1 MQKPQTPLPDFSC
14 HFIRK
19 IRSAVGPWFADAS
32 CTRPVHSAFPEASSR
47 PAAWFKLKLE
57 LKSKTWLK
65 EAPGAFWVT
74 VRKVFRSRRKSR
86 NIRSFSFCVFRSLGP
101 NSSTFVNNAKRTWAF
116 AEISI
121 FIGPPPSPANIKFFS
136 DQYKYF
142 LSSHLRARHMAN
154 LTQRHTS
161 KDVFSRSASLLKSK
175 LASQFADK
183 LARLIVIRRA
193 RCDGLRS
200 HKCSLRYFY
209 GTQVTFVLPNN
220 TSSKQTNKL
229 ADKVNW
235 FLCWCTKSLGFS
247 RFRRKLKSF
256 NHKRRFSLIFLKI
269 KTETLCSCLRVILRH
284 LFFLRATF
292 WRKNESDLSDDFRR
306 VLWRRNILSL
316 FKLSHSNLESD
327 TKSGGNKVSTL
338 TDKSLPD

>member
-1 MQKPQTPLPDFSC
+1 MC
-14 HFIRK
+14 
-19 IRSAVGPWFADAS
+19 
-32 CTRPVHSAFPEASSR
+32 
-47 PAAWFKLKLE
+47 
-57 LKSKTWLK
+57 
-65 EAPGAFWVT
+65 
-74 VRKVFRSRRKSR
+74 
-86 NIRSFSFCVFRSLGP
+86 SLGLP
-101 NSSTFVNNAKRTWAF
+101 HCSNRRGLLNSL
-116 AEISI
+116 IS
-121 FIGPPPSPANIKFFS
+121 
-136 DQYKYF
+136 
-142 LSSHLRARHMAN
+142 
-154 LTQRHTS
+154 
-161 KDVFSRSASLLKSK
+161 SL
-175 LASQFADK
+175 
-183 LARLIVIRRA
+183 RLIVIRRA
-193 RCDGLRS
+193 RCDWLCS
-200 HKCSLRYFY
+200 HECSLRCFW

-235 FLCWCTKSLGFS
+235 FLCWRTKSLGFS

-256 NHKRRFSLIFLKI
+256 NHKRRFFLIFLKI
-269 KTETLCSCLRVILRH
+269 KTETSCSCLRVILRH